1 MLYPAH
7 AWKRLRSGPLRRA
20 CVSNDE
26 ILTLREVA
34 QLLKVAEKTVY
45 TMAQNKELPAF
56 KVRGQWRFRRE
67 DIDRWIDQQTE
78 TKAAG
83 GDADE

>member
-1 MLYPAH
+1 MAT
-7 AWKRLRSGPLRRA
+7 
-20 CVSNDE
+20 DE
-26 ILTLREVA
+26 ILTLKEVA

-78 TKAAG
+78 KKNAQG
-83 GDADE
+83 GSND